1 MFTTEVAFQLAIFK
15 HHLIMY
21 NLKANFAVRLWKFG
35 RAGRPLTHF
44 FTNVEPDS
52 PSITPVL
59 SHANLNFFD
68 LT

>member
-21 NLKANFAVRLWKFG
+21 YLKAVRLWKFG
-35 RAGRPLTHF
+35 RAGWPLTHF

-52 PSITPVL
+52 PSITPIL
-59 SHANLNFFD
+59 SDANLNFFD